1 MRLFAT
7 GLAVL
12 LLTSPAYAAAP
23 RTHQIVMAKMKFGPM
38 PANVHA
44 GDKIVWVN
52 RDLFRH
58 TATAKAAGFDV
69 DLAPGTSKAVIVK
82 RGGTFTVTCRY
93 HPGMKAS
100 LKVAK

>member
-1 MRLFAT
+1 MRFFAT

-23 RTHQIVMAKMKFGPM
+23 RTHQVVMAKMQFGPM

-44 GDKIVWVN
+44 GDKIAWVN

-69 DLAPGTSKAVIVK
+69 DLPPGATKVVTITRS
-82 RGGTFTVTCRY
+82 GTFAVTCRY
-93 HPGMKAS
+93 HPGMKAG